1 MQKGRVL
8 QSLVLL
14 SGFALILLAAQ
25 PAHALIQIRASYG
38 LNTVK
43 PDQIGS
49 YPTLSKLTG
58 FSADLIV
65 SPPLF
70 PLAFGVRHEIL
81 GAEESNSFGKLSV
94 DMTRTSGLVSFRLI
108 DTLIFVGA
116 IGTLGIS
123 HGGDQTLEVS
133 GGGKTTADI
142 DTSGSYSVG
151 VEAGVKL
158 VGFLV
163 GAEVGYLGLEIGEG
177 ANKQKLDGAYTK
189 VHVGLDF

>member
-1 MQKGRVL
+1 MKLNLTVKTLALTLG
-8 QSLVLL
+8 LL
-14 SGFALILLAAQ
+14 IGLAVAQ
-25 PAHALIQIRASYG
+25 PASALIQIRASYG
-38 LNTVK
+38 LQTVN

-58 FSADLIV
+58 MSADLII

-81 GAEESNSFGKLSV
+81 GSEESNSYGKLSV
-94 DMTRTSGLVSFRLI
+94 DVTRTSGLVSFRLL

-116 IGTLGIS
+116 IGTIGVS
-123 HGGDQTLEVS
+123 HGGETKLEIS
-133 GGGKTTADI
+133 GGGTTTADNDI
-142 DTSGSYSVG
+142 SGSYSVG

-163 GAEVGYLGLEIGEG
+163 GAELGYMGLTTGKSPNE
-177 ANKQKLDGAYTK
+177 QKLDGAYTK

>member
-1 MQKGRVL
+1 MQKGRLL
-8 QSLVLL
+8 QSLILMM
-14 SGFALILLAAQ
+14 GFALITLAAQ
-25 PAHALIQIRASYG
+25 PAHALIQLRASYG

-70 PLAFGVRHEIL
+70 PFAFGVRHEIL
-81 GAEESNSFGKLSV
+81 GAEESNSYGKLSV
-94 DMTRTSGLVSFRLI
+94 DMTRTSALVSFRLI

-116 IGTLGIS
+116 IGSYGLS
-123 HGGDQTLEVS
+123 HGGDQTLEIS

-142 DTSGSYSVG
+142 DTSGSYSIG
-151 VEAGVKL
+151 VEAGMKL